1 MAHGVALRG
10 TVIKASC
17 GKGYFLNLNSNRLK
31 SVPEYVSR
39 FPNLSVLL
47 LSHNSISD
55 LPTQLQSLRHLTE
68 LNLGNNVLREFPV
81 VLKHLDSLRKLDL
94 YRNKID
100 VVSPDAIGNLG
111 NLVVLNLDHN
121 NIQRLPPEIG
131 RLRKLQHFSMLDN
144 KLEELPGEVGC
155 LKALS
160 ELNLNYNNLSSLPE
174 QLYFCRSLLKL
185 YAARNRLT
193 NLPEG
198 ITALVKLQVLDV
210 AGNRLSMFPIEFH
223 LMHLTELYCDGN
235 WLIKHKPVPLL
246 PKPQMLS
253 LKELAA
259 RLVLLEVRKEISL
272 IKPSL
277 PHYPEL
283 NDLLSSSKCCTECH
297 GPFLSTW
304 VECVHFVSLKKEMNL
319 RSRLTIPVRALLC
332 SYNCFRAEGPCY
344 YGVEMK

>member
-193 NLPEG
+193 NLPE
-198 ITALVKLQVLDV
+198 
-210 AGNRLSMFPIEFH
+210 
-223 LMHLTELYCDGN
+223 
-235 WLIKHKPVPLL
+235 
-246 PKPQMLS
+246 
-253 LKELAA
+253 ELAA